1 MIVVDATDRARVGE
15 AREIIENM
23 LTDEQLSEKPLLVL
37 ANKQDK
43 HDAMGV
49 EEVVDKMNLR
59 AYDVRRWYV
68 QVRQPATSTRYYV
81 LSMRSS

>member
-1 MIVVDATDRARVGE
+1 MVVVDATDRARADE

-43 HDAMGV
+43 LDAMSV
-49 EEVVDKMNLR
+49 DEVVDKMNLR

-68 QVRQPATSTRYYV
+68 QVRQLTTSTH
-81 LSMRSS
+81 SFSCT